1 MSVTQAS
8 EQSEQPK
15 RLDSRSL
22 RGLAHPLR
30 IRILSTLR
38 LDGPSTATRLAR
50 QFGQDSGN
58 ISWHLRQL
66 AVHGFIAEDAARG
79 TRRERWWYA
88 LHPANRLD
96 LASFTADAGAEG
108 PIGVYLRQAL
118 EQYFER
124 AAAFLA
130 EDWSGEWQQASE
142 FSGWQ
147 IELSPA
153 DLRTLNDELK
163 AVVARHQADAR
174 RSRPSAADTAPVH
187 IQLQTFPRHK
197 PLP

>member
-1 MSVTQAS
+1 MPVTHAP
-8 EQSEQPK
+8 EQPK

-38 LDGPSTATRLAR
+38 LDGSSTATRLAR

-66 AVHGFIAEDAARG
+66 AEHGFIAEDTARG

-88 LHPANRLD
+88 LHPANQLD
-96 LASFTADAGAEG
+96 LASFTADAGAQG

-118 EQYFER
+118 EQSFER
-124 AAAFLA
+124 AVAFLA
-130 EDWSGEWQQASE
+130 EDWSDEWQQASE

-147 IELSPA
+147 IELPPA
-153 DLRTLNDELK
+153 GLRALSDELK

-174 RSRPSAADTAPVH
+174 RSGPAAADAAPVH

-197 PLP
+197 PVR